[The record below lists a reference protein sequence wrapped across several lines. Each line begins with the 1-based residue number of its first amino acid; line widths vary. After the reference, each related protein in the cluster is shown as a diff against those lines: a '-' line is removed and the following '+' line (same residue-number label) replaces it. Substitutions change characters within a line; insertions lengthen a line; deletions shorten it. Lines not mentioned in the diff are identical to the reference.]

1 MGERR
6 EMDGADL
13 RRGMVPRPLL
23 CIECG
28 LESDATAWRW
38 RSYRTDDP
46 TENEEPALAFFCPDC
61 AAREFGVDGPDSE
74 QSNLQF

>member
-28 LESDATAWRW
+28 LESDATARRW
-38 RSYRTDDP
+38 RSYRTNDP
-46 TENEEPALAFFCPDC
+46 TENEEPALAFFCPAC
-61 AAREFGVDGPDSE
+61 ASRAFDES
-74 QSNLQF
+74 